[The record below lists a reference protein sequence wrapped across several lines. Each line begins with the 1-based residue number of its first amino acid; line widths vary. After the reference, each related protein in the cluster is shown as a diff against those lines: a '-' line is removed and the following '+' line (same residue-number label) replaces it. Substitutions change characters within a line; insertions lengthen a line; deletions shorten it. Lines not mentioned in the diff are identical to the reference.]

1 MGTLLLPIGFILLIW
16 LFLFRPQQKRMK
28 AQREL
33 MSALEVGDEVL
44 TSAGI
49 YGYIEEFDEGT
60 VFLRVSDTTTLK
72 ISRSSISQRIT
83 YKEDWDAETPEY
95 EEGIEDP
102 DTEK

>member
-1 MGTLLLPIGFILLIW
+1 MGALLLPIGFILLIW

-33 MSALEVGDEVL
+33 MANLEIGDEVL

-49 YGYIEEFDEGT
+49 YGHIEDFDEGT

-72 ISRSSISQRIT
+72 ISRSSITQRIT
-83 YKEDWDAETPEY
+83 YREDWDAEVQEL
-95 EEGIEDP
+95 EEGTDDHEND
-102 DTEK
+102 K

>member
-1 MGTLLLPIGFILLIW
+1 MGALLLPIGFILLIW

-33 MSALEVGDEVL
+33 MANLEIGDEVL

-49 YGYIEEFDEGT
+49 YGHIEDFDEGT

-72 ISRSSISQRIT
+72 ISRSSITQRIT
-83 YKEDWDAETPEY
+83 YREDWDAEIPEL
-95 EEGIEDP
+95 EEGKDDHEND
-102 DTEK
+102 K